1 MENNSKNKKGE
12 ENQEPNKEEIQKTL
26 KENILQIFNQIK
38 KGCCRNICFNTFCSK
53 NLICKKSNYILLI
66 FNNNYSL

>member
-1 MENNSKNKKGE
+1 MENNSQNKKGE

-38 KGCCRNICFNTFCSK
+38 KEKKIYKYLFNGIK
-53 NLICKKSNYILLI
+53 WYRWLLI
-66 FNNNYSL
+66 FT